1 MDLMSN
7 QFSEMINTTLEQV
20 QEVNDQKDVGE
31 LSERFEQAMMTPHG
45 SEGIEGGLIES
56 ISEMKNTIDSAK
68 IELHETLKIAGNDP
82 AMLMQ
87 TQFDLMRVTFQQE
100 LIAKTVGKTTQNAE
114 TILKAQ

>member
-7 QFSEMINTTLEQV
+7 QFSETIQTTLEQV
-20 QEVNDQKDVGE
+20 QEAQDKEDVGQ
-31 LSERFEQAMMTPHG
+31 LSERFEQAMMTPQAG
-45 SEGIEGGLIES
+45 EGIGGGLIES
-56 ISEMKNTIDSAK
+56 ISEMKNSIDSAK
-68 IELHETLKIAGNDP
+68 VDLRKTLEAAGDNP

-87 TQFDLMRVTFQQE
+87 TQFELMRVTFQQE